1 MGNENSYTG
10 VGKMNLCNYS
20 MNVSLLGVAR
30 EMKVAIEKI
39 LVAFDEEGKFYRYF
53 RIVIGYSPW
62 TSWTSTG
69 QAYFALI
76 PTKDE
81 VFTGKMFASD
91 IDFNVKIENIEHH
104 FYILRYPSKIQLYF
118 NLK

>member
-1 MGNENSYTG
+1 ME
-10 VGKMNLCNYS
+10 LCNYS
-20 MNVSLLGVAR
+20 MNVGLLGVAR
-30 EMKVAIEKI
+30 EMEVAIEKI

-53 RIVIGYSPW
+53 RIVTGSPW
-62 TSWTSTG
+62 TAWISTG

-91 IDFNVKIENIEHH
+91 IRFNVKIEGIEHH
-104 FYILRYPSKIQLYF
+104 FYILKYPSKIQLYF
-118 NLK
+118 IPK